1 MGDEVTGTSV
11 PDGPTL
17 LEAGGTNAV
26 GRMLGLLGDEWT
38 LLILQHSMWGVRRY
52 GQFMAAIP
60 ISNAVLTSRLS
71 LLTREGLFERHVYQ
85 QNPPRAE
92 YRPTARS
99 RSLWTVLLAI
109 WEWERQWVPEH
120 ARRLPVMRHAVCGR
134 DFSPVLGCRACGEVV
149 SPRDV
154 RADWGPSG
162 SWQRSVPAAATR
174 RRSDAEVIGGQSGM
188 FPDTMAI
195 FGNRW
200 SSALMGA
207 AFRGLTRFSEF
218 EASLGAPPTLIA
230 DRLRVFSAIGVLE
243 PVDNLGRSDWMQYR
257 LTAKGLAFFPV
268 VMLTLQWADRWYQA
282 PEGPALHVTHRA
294 CGNRF
299 VAALQCDQ
307 CGQQLA
313 GADVVVVSADQ
324 PDPLMSGSEHID
336 AAEVEDVLMAHPA
349 VREVAVI
356 GAPSAGGGE
365 TPVAFV
371 VVDEAAGLGVDELL
385 QFAGTRLPPGRRPT
399 VVELI
404 DSLPRTPTGK
414 VLKRDL
420 RAPYWAGHD
429 RSTT

>member
-1 MGDEVTGTSV
+1 MGDEVTGTPV

-60 ISNAVLTSRLS
+60 ISNAVLTSRLA
-71 LLTREGLFERHVYQ
+71 LLTREGLFDRHVYQ

-120 ARRLPVMRHAVCGR
+120 ALRLPIMRHAVCGA
-134 DFSPVLGCRACGEVV
+134 DFAPVLGCEACGEPVALREV
-149 SPRDV
+149 G
-154 RADWGPSG
+154 AKWGPSG
-162 SWQRSVPAAATR
+162 SWERSVPAAATR
-174 RRSDAEVIGGQSGM
+174 RRSEVEGSGVQTGL

-230 DRLRVFSAIGVLE
+230 DRLRVFQSIGVLE

-257 LTAKGLAFFPV
+257 LTAKGRAFFPV
-268 VMLTLQWADRWYQA
+268 VLLTLQWADRWYHA
-282 PEGPALHVTHRA
+282 PEGPALSVTHHA
-294 CGNRF
+294 CGASLTA
-299 VAALQCDQ
+299 VLQCDQ
-307 CGQQLA
+307 CGRQLA
-313 GADVVVVSADQ
+313 GADVVVVAAGQ

-336 AAEVEDVLMAHPA
+336 AAAIEDAVMEHPD
-349 VREVAVI
+349 VREVAVV
-356 GAPSAGGGE
+356 GAPSAAGE

-371 VVDEAAGLGVDELL
+371 VADHGLTVDALLEFLGE
-385 QFAGTRLPPGRRPT
+385 RLPPARRPT

-414 VLKRDL
+414 VSKRDL
-420 RAPYWAGHD
+420 RAPFWARHD

>member
-1 MGDEVTGTSV
+1 MGDDVTGASV
-11 PDGPTL
+11 PDGPTP
-17 LEAGGTNAV
+17 LETGGTNAV

-60 ISNAVLTSRLS
+60 ISNAVLTSRLA
-71 LLTREGLFERHVYQ
+71 LLTREGLFDRHVYQ

-120 ARRLPVMRHAVCGR
+120 AQRLPVMRHAVCGA
-134 DFSPVLGCRACGEVV
+134 DFAPVLGCGSCGEPVELREV
-149 SPRDV
+149 G
-154 RADWGPSG
+154 AEWGPSG
-162 SWQRSVPAAATR
+162 SWERSVPAAATR
-174 RRSDAEVIGGQSGM
+174 RRSEVEGGGVQSGM

-200 SSALMGA
+200 SSALIGA

-218 EASLGAPPTLIA
+218 ETSLGAPPTLIA
-230 DRLRVFSAIGVLE
+230 DRLRVFQAIGVLE
-243 PVDNLGRSDWMQYR
+243 PIDNLGRSDWMQYR
-257 LTAKGLAFFPV
+257 LTAKGRAFFPV
-268 VMLTLQWADRWYQA
+268 VLLTLQWADRWYHA
-282 PEGPALHVTHRA
+282 PEGPALTVSHHA
-294 CGNRF
+294 CGNPL
-299 VAALQCDQ
+299 VAVLQCDQ
-307 CGQQLA
+307 CGRQLA
-313 GADVVVVSADQ
+313 GADVGVVAADQ
-324 PDPLMSGSEHID
+324 PDPMMSGSEHID
-336 AAEVEDVLMAHPA
+336 AAAIEDVVLEHPD

-356 GAPSAGGGE
+356 SAPSGAGGE

-371 VVDEAAGLGVDELL
+371 VAEDGLTVTAL
-385 QFAGTRLPPGRRPT
+385 QDFLRERLTPARRPT

-420 RAPYWAGHD
+420 RAPFWAGHD

>member
-1 MGDEVTGTSV
+1 MDDEAVVQGADPARATV
-11 PDGPTL
+11 

-38 LLILQHSMWGVRRY
+38 LLIMQHSMWGLRRY

-60 ISNAVLTSRLS
+60 ISNAVLTSRLA
-71 LLTREGLFERHVYQ
+71 LLTREGLFDRHVYQ
-85 QNPPRAE
+85 HNPPRAE

-109 WEWERQWVPEH
+109 WDWERQWVPEH
-120 ARRLPVMRHAVCGR
+120 AQRLPVMRHAVCGA
-134 DFSPVLGCRACGEVV
+134 DFAPVVGCAACGQAVALH
-149 SPRDV
+149 DV
-154 RADWGPSG
+154 GAEWGPSG
-162 SWQRSVPAAATR
+162 SWERSVPAAATR
-174 RRSDAEVIGGQSGM
+174 RRSEVEGGGAQSGM

-200 SSALMGA
+200 SSALIGA
-207 AFRGLTRFSEF
+207 AFRGVSRFSEF

-230 DRLRVFSAIGVLE
+230 DRLRVFQAIGVLQ

-257 LTAKGLAFFPV
+257 LTAKGRAFFPV
-268 VMLTLQWADRWYQA
+268 VLLTLQWADRWYHA
-282 PEGPALHVTHRA
+282 PEGPALSVTHHA
-294 CGNRF
+294 CGASLTA
-299 VAALQCDQ
+299 VLQCDQ
-307 CGQQLA
+307 CARQLA
-313 GADVVVVSADQ
+313 GADVVVADDHR
-324 PDPLMSGSEHID
+324 DPLMAGSEHID
-336 AAEVEDVLMAHPA
+336 AAAIEDALMEHPD

-356 GAPSAGGGE
+356 GAPADPAGE

-371 VVDEAAGLGVDELL
+371 VGAAGLTVDALMA
-385 QFAGTRLPPGRRPT
+385 FAAARLPPARRPT

-404 DSLPRTPTGK
+404 DSLPRTSVGK

-429 RSTT
+429 RSTP